1 MIDQSTV
8 QKVIDIA
15 DVVEVVKDFVTLKRS
30 GTNYKGLCPFH
41 NEKTPS
47 FMVSPAKGIFKCFGC
62 GESGNAVG
70 FVMKHEHFS
79 FPNSIKYLAEK
90 YNIQIEE
97 KEETPEE
104 KEKRAERES
113 LLIVSGYAQKYFT
126 DILINNE
133 MGRAIGLS
141 YFKERGYSNEII
153 EKFQLGYCP
162 DKFSAFTDSALKK
175 GYKLKFL
182 RDTGLTIVKEDKRFD
197 RFYGRVIFPI
207 HSLIGKVIGFGG
219 RTLKADKKTAKY
231 LNSPESDIYHKGRIL
246 YGLFFAKKTIAK
258 EDKCYIVEGYTDVL
272 SFQQAGIENVVAS
285 SGTALSEIQIRL
297 IRRFSKNI
305 TFIFD
310 GDKAGISAAM
320 RGIDI
325 VLKQEMNLRVIP
337 LPENEDPDS
346 FSKSMSNTDLKN
358 YLTENEQDFIT
369 YKSKFLLSQT
379 KNDPIN
385 RSKIISDIISSI
397 AVIPNAI
404 QRNLYIKETSN
415 ILNIEEKS
423 LYEQINKIFYK
434 QKSKNRYKT
443 KPQVAP
449 LKKTP
454 ELPSFIDEIKSK
466 AIEKDIIYY
475 ILNFGN
481 ENYESSEQEDGR
493 TIEKSI
499 ADFVITEI
507 QNDDLQFS
515 NLFYK
520 RIFELYKESLLDYSK
535 IDNNIFLN
543 HTDTEISKLA
553 SELLSENYLPS
564 KIWERKGSFVKSPEL
579 TYKKDVPKAIIVFK
593 LKIILK
599 AIDKNIDKI
608 KEPPKNDNE
617 YDKQI
622 SILENNQILENIKI
636 QLADMLGRVIL

>member
-1 MIDQSTV
+1 MIEQSTI
-8 QKVIDIA
+8 QKVIDTA
-15 DVVEVVKDFVTLKRS
+15 DIVEVVKDFVTLKRS
-30 GTNYKGLCPFH
+30 GANYKGLCPFH

-70 FVMKHEHFS
+70 FVMKHELFT

-97 KEETPEE
+97 KEDTPEE

-113 LLIVSGYAQKYFT
+113 LLIVSAYAQKYFS
-126 DILINNE
+126 DILLNNE

-141 YFKERGYSNEII
+141 YFKERGYSDEII
-153 EKFQLGYCP
+153 EKFELGYCP

-182 RDTGLTIVKEDKRFD
+182 KHTGLTIVKEDKRFD

-219 RTLKADKKTAKY
+219 RTLRADKKIAKY
-231 LNSPESDIYHKGRIL
+231 LNSPESDIYHKGSIL
-246 YGLFFAKKTIAK
+246 YGLFFAKKMIAK
-258 EDKCYIVEGYTDVL
+258 EDKCYIVEGYTDIL
-272 SFQQAGIENVVAS
+272 SFHQAGIENVVAS

-297 IRRFSKNI
+297 IRRFTKNV

-310 GDKAGISAAM
+310 GDKAGINAAM

-358 YLTENEQDFIT
+358 YLTEKEQDFISF
-369 YKSKFLLSQT
+369 KSKFLLSET

-385 RSKIISDIISSI
+385 RGKIIADIIASI
-397 AVIPNAI
+397 SIIPNSV
-404 QRNLYIKETSN
+404 QRSLYIKETSKL
-415 ILNIEEKS
+415 LNIEETS
-423 LYEQINKIFYK
+423 LYDQINKIFYK
-434 QKSKNRYKT
+434 QKSKNRYKEKGLT
-443 KPQVAP
+443 AP

-454 ELPSFIDEIKSK
+454 ELPAFIDEIKSK

-481 ENYESSEQEDGR
+481 EIYESSVQEDG
-493 TIEKSI
+493 TSINKSI
-499 ADFVITEI
+499 ADFIITEI

-520 RIFELYKESLLDYSK
+520 RMFEFYKQSLLDLSV

-543 HTDTEISKLA
+543 HTDSEISSLSA
-553 SELLSENYLPS
+553 ELLSENYLPS
-564 KIWERKGSFVKSPEL
+564 KIWERKGSFIKSPEV
-579 TYKKDVPKAIIVFK
+579 TFKIDVPKAIIIFK

-599 AIDKNIDKI
+599 AIDKNLNKI
-608 KEPPKNDNE
+608 KEPPKTDEE
-617 YDKQI
+617 YDLQM
-622 SILENNQILENIKI
+622 SILQTNQILENIKI
-636 QLADMLGRVIL
+636 ELAELLGRVIL